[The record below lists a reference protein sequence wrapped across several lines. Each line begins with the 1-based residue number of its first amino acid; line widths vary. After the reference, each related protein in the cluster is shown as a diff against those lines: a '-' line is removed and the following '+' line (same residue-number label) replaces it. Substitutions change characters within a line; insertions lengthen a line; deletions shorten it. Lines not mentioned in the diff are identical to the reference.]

1 MKRLLSID
9 KFETRKALDDGTFI
23 VHSGKDF
30 YTVNLGSEDVLPSCS
45 CADFCKNISIMQA
58 FFAVFKVTEKSW
70 SDISSKYIKS
80 PYMRLDLDCLKSA
93 HLGYVTGADLANLQP
108 ESPIKSG

>member
-30 YTVNLGSEDVLPSCS
+30 YTVNLGSEDVLPGCS
-45 CADFCKNISIMQA
+45 CADFCKNIYIMQA
-58 FFAVFKVTEKSW
+58 KKSL

-80 PYMRLDLDCLKSA
+80 PYMRLDLDWLKSA